1 MYFLLSIM
9 DRLRIKKKKI
19 EVLVISVSIESLLYI
34 TLSQTKGIF
43 QYPLKRQLTQ
53 KVHAQ
58 LYSTLLFSSITITQ
72 LLSACLKS

>member
-1 MYFLLSIM
+1 MCFLLSIM
-9 DRLRIKKKKI
+9 HRLRIEKKKI
-19 EVLVISVSIESLLYI
+19 EVLVISGSIESLLYI
-34 TLSQTKGIF
+34 TLSQAKGIF
-43 QYPLKRQLTQ
+43 QHPLKRQLTQ